1 MIKLLH
7 TEVTKGCV
15 RLFFLAGKR
24 VLNFTHKALDKEKGL
39 TKMLRLVDSFV
50 NINRGVAD
58 MLFCF

>member
-39 TKMLRLVDSFV
+39 TKMLRLVDNFV
-50 NINRGVAD
+50 NINRGVAA
-58 MLFCF
+58 